1 MHRDLK
7 PANVKVTRDD
17 SVKILDFGL
26 AKAVEGEAAGTDIA
40 TSPTL
45 TGMATQA
52 GFIIGTAAYMSPE
65 QAKGKPV
72 DRRADIWAF
81 GCVLYE
87 MLTGKMA
94 FGGET
99 VTDILAAVV
108 RAEPDWSQLP
118 AGTPLRARVLLQ
130 RCLQKDPKQR
140 LRDIGDARIS
150 LDEIISG
157 APLEAPTPGE
167 LPATGWR
174 AALDWHAILLWSI
187 ACVIVAGVAL
197 IAYIR
202 LREEAPSPAAVM
214 RFEIPLPEKVTI
226 STTGSFALSPDGNQ
240 LAFSASGSDGVTRL
254 WIQPLVR
261 LKRTRCPVRNL
272 RPILR
277 FSGLPTA
284 GILHSTPA
292 EN

>member
-1 MHRDLK
+1 
-7 PANVKVTRDD
+7 
-17 SVKILDFGL
+17 
-26 AKAVEGEAAGTDIA
+26 
-40 TSPTL
+40 
-45 TGMATQA
+45 MATQA

-81 GCVLYE
+81 GCVFYE
-87 MLTGKMA
+87 MLTGKVA

-157 APLEAPTPGE
+157 AALEAPAP
-167 LPATGWR
+167 
-174 AALDWHAILLWSI
+174 
-187 ACVIVAGVAL
+187 C
-197 IAYIR
+197 
-202 LREEAPSPAAVM
+202 LRS
-214 RFEIPLPEKVTI
+214 
-226 STTGSFALSPDGNQ
+226 S
-240 LAFSASGSDGVTRL
+240 
-254 WIQPLVR
+254 
-261 LKRTRCPVRNL
+261 
-272 RPILR
+272 
-277 FSGLPTA
+277 
-284 GILHSTPA
+284 
-292 EN
+292 